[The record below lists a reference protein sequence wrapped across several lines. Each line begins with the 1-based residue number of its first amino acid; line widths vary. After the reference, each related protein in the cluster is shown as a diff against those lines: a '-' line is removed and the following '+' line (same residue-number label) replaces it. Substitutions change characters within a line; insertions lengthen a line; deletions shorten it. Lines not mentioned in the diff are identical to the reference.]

1 MKASTDEGLQKENWF
16 YVEFYRKVEEPD
28 IFWLTSLSLYIKKQN
43 HKNRDFWFFFLPI
56 QNWYQLQELFLNKTL
71 FGFKGKSSVLSKLW
85 LILLPETQI

>member
-43 HKNRDFWFFFLPI
+43 QKTETRIFTFNLIIPDFA
-56 QNWYQLQELFLNKTL
+56 N
-71 FGFKGKSSVLSKLW
+71 SKL
-85 LILLPETQI
+85 IPATRTFPE